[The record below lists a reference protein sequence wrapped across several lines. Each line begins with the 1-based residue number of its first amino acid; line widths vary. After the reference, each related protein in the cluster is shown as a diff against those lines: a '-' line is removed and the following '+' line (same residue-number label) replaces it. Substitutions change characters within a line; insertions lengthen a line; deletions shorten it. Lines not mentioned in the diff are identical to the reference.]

1 MVLHWFVVIPQPCT
15 PMSPILAA
23 KGTVSVPEPET
34 MLMLGFV
41 LLGLV
46 GVSRKRFNNRN

>member
-1 MVLHWFVVIPQPCT
+1 MVHAYITNLGDGSVP
-15 PMSPILAA
+15 
-23 KGTVSVPEPET
+23 VPEPET

>member
-1 MVLHWFVVIPQPCT
+1 MLHAYIT
-15 PMSPILAA
+15 NR
-23 KGTVSVPEPET
+23 GRTTSVPEPGT